1 MNLRIVLLLF
11 CALFPSL
18 ACSAPLKLR
27 PLSGIGFMNACQS
40 QSQSLTPSAVT
51 LYREPGVGR
60 ITDLDVADI
69 PLLSAVLRADKEKQ
83 LFAVTRRK
91 GEWVRIVYD
100 EAGREGWFVPPRQWS
115 FYSWDR
121 FFRGREVKPVPGLKK
136 EYLQLYAEP
145 TVAAPVLENMD
156 RDRRLR
162 VLDVSD
168 NWMLVLVDMSRPGW
182 FRWKDDDGRFLVSVE

>member
-1 MNLRIVLLLF
+1 MNRRIILLLF
-11 CALFPSL
+11 CLSFPCL
-18 ACSAPLKLR
+18 AFSAPLKMR
-27 PLSGIGFMNACQS
+27 PLSGIGFIDACQS
-40 QSQSLTPSAVT
+40 QRQSFTPSVVT

-60 ITDLDVADI
+60 ITDLDVSDI
-69 PLLSAVLRADKEKQ
+69 PLLSAVLRTASEKQ

-121 FFRGREVKPVPGLKK
+121 FFRGREVRPAPGLKK

-145 TVAAPVLENMD
+145 SVAAPVLESMD

-168 NWMLVLVDMSRPGW
+168 GWILVLVDMARSGW